1 MGFIMSFSWS
11 IYEILRTDKNIELTI
26 FATGSE
32 VNLAIEVSH
41 KLATQNIYSKV
52 ISVPSLELFNL
63 RKYNYK
69 KEIMNETKY
78 KISIEAG
85 ITSGWER
92 YTGNSQSNALNIGI
106 DSYGESAPGA
116 KVAEHFGLT
125 LNHITDRIKSK
136 FS

>member
-1 MGFIMSFSWS
+1 MEYFNV
-11 IYEILRTDKNIELTI
+11 RV
-26 FATGSE
+26 
-32 VNLAIEVSH
+32 VNFGCW
-41 KLATQNIYSKV
+41 
-52 ISVPSLELFNL
+52 ELFEMQSES
-63 RKYNYK
+63 YK
-69 KEIMNETKY
+69 NEIIHDSSI